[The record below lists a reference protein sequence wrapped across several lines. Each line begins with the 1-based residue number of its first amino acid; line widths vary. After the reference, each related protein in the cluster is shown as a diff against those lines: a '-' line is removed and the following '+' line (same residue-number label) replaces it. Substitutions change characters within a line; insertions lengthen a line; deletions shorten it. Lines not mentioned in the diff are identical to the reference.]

1 MTAVQEPRNDIP
13 ALRRSA
19 LLTVPVLLVLLPL
32 FALALG
38 WWKGAPDWAAVGLGA
53 AGWLVALVLRGP
65 VAAAVAK
72 QPKERAALI
81 VASASGPCE
90 ELVRLALVA
99 FVLGGAEEALWAG
112 FGWGAVEI
120 LYTVVNT
127 LVIRSLLGRTDPQ
140 AMEVR
145 AALEAQGTL
154 RTDGPLWAFLERI
167 GATLL
172 HIAFTLLLVWQ
183 PWIVL
188 ATVPL
193 HSAVN
198 LGIVRL
204 SRVSLPLAE
213 ILFVAFGTALFAL
226 GAFLAF

>member
-1 MTAVQEPRNDIP
+1 MTAQTAGIRT
-13 ALRRSA
+13 LQRSA

-38 WWKGAPDWAAVGLGA
+38 WWKGAPDWTAIGLGA
-53 AGWLVALVLRGP
+53 AGWLVALMLRGP

-72 QPKERAALI
+72 QPGERAALI

-90 ELVRLALVA
+90 ELVRLALV
-99 FVLGGAEEALWAG
+99 VLLLSGAEEALWAG

-120 LYTVVNT
+120 VYTVVNA
-127 LVIRSLLGRTDPQ
+127 LVIRSLLGRNDPQ
-140 AMEVR
+140 AVEAR
-145 AALEAQGTL
+145 ALLEAQGTL
-154 RTDGPLWAFLERI
+154 RADGPVWAFLERI

-172 HIAFTLLLVWQ
+172 HIGFTLLLVWQ

-204 SRVSLPLAE
+204 TRVSLPLAE
-213 ILFVAFGTALFAL
+213 GLFVALSTTVFAL
-226 GAFLAF
+226 GAFLVL